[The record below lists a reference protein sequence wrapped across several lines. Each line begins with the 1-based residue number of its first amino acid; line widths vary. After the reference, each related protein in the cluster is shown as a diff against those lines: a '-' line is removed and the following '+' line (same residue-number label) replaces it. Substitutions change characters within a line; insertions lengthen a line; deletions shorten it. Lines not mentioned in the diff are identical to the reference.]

1 VQKMLPSPPPTCM
14 GIDLGTT
21 FSCIAV
27 FEEGDVTVINSPSGR
42 SITPSVIFAPNT
54 DTAAIVGEGAR
65 TAAAKAAG
73 MLVYDAKR
81 FVGKRYAFEAVGREA
96 RGLPFEVAAGAGTEK
111 RQMEPHLQLAVGGQP
126 VRLAPEGVGTLV
138 VHELKK
144 AAGAHT
150 GRMVDAAVLAV
161 PVGFDWQQINA
172 TKQAAASAGVNVLRT
187 IHEPTAAA
195 MAYGL
200 HTRAH
205 VNTVMVYDIGG
216 GTLDVSLLNLNNG
229 VFEVARGKPGAMAAG
244 LTAFSCVFLLCVRA
258 GDGRV
263 GR

>member
-1 VQKMLPSPPPTCM
+1 M

-96 RGLPFEVAAGAGTEK
+96 RGLPFEVAAGAGTEQ
-111 RQMEPHLQLAVGGQP
+111 RQMEPHLQLAVGCLLYTSPSPRDG
-126 VRLAPEGVGTLV
+126 LLT
-138 VHELKK
+138 
-144 AAGAHT
+144 
-150 GRMVDAAVLAV
+150 RM
-161 PVGFDWQQINA
+161 PS
-172 TKQAAASAGVNVLRT
+172 SA
-187 IHEPTAAA
+187 
-195 MAYGL
+195 
-200 HTRAH
+200 
-205 VNTVMVYDIGG
+205 
-216 GTLDVSLLNLNNG
+216 
-229 VFEVARGKPGAMAAG
+229 
-244 LTAFSCVFLLCVRA
+244 
-258 GDGRV
+258 
-263 GR
+263 